1 MNNKMNNKI
10 LNEELK
16 RIVELSLYD
25 YTKKINT
32 VNENKESIELDEVS
46 RQTFRLLLGDIK
58 GIAKN
63 VKDFKM
69 FGGDIV
75 KAETFLT
82 AAAQGRAAASEL
94 GLFTKEVLKGG
105 STLKSSKPGLFQ
117 SAAES
122 YSKNL
127 FNNTKDNIAKQFK
140 NASEKDRI
148 MLLKNQGYPEAS
160 INAINKEYKILEGG
174 KVTPPPTGGIKNKP
188 TDPTFTNKIKN
199 WTKTKGEELKKLL
212 KSGKN
217 WKTILAWGV
226 GLGISIPVIY
236 WMVKDSGEKLPQD
249 LPPTPPTDSEWA
261 PCIQNLINNKS
272 GVVGT
277 SPSGEVSVVVT
288 KTGNE
293 EYDKLGGLQFY
304 SNGRVRLS
312 GNGKMGSWTCKD
324 GEAVIK
330 EMFLNEQ
337 TDADVDADV
346 ETMIDLLDFPVTSN
360 DMQDALAMLKKYSTS
375 PKGKEFLKSYKD
387 TGLGGGDLK
396 KSLTYITTTKA
407 SSARA
412 KREMLG
418 LISQIEGGKTT
429 PTPTITPNPSTGGG
443 IGGINITWDGEKTT
457 EPVTPDVKSSEG
469 TKKSSKFTDR
479 DKFPYSFGHRGP
491 IIKEVQICFGFK
503 KKWQTGN
510 FGPITLK
517 KLQELYGTSEIN
529 EDTYRRIKEKC
540 NPTST
545 TGSTTNTG
553 STITGS
559 TITGSTKP
567 IEDTKPVSDT
577 TASTTQPPS
586 SPKTESGGELYARL
600 NAAGLL
606 GPRKFQKNVIIYKG
620 EDLSKEELDKITTY
634 LSTRGF
640 RLSRDNKDKRFGEKI
655 VFKKNKPTEE
665 TGNAQ
670 DNTDISDLE
679 NRTTNK

>member
-1 MNNKMNNKI
+1 MVYNKINNKINNKMNNKMNNKI

-69 FGGDIV
+69 FGGDMV

-199 WTKTKGEELKKLL
+199 FTKTKGEELKKLL

-217 WKTILAWGV
+217 WKKILAWGL
-226 GLGISIPVIY
+226 GLGISVPVLY
-236 WMVKDSGEKLPQD
+236 WMVIDSGETIPQD
-249 LPPTPPTDSEWA
+249 LPTTPPIDSEWA

-272 GVVGT
+272 GVVSV
-277 SPSGEVSVVVT
+277 SPSGQISVLVT
-288 KTGNE
+288 KTGNS
-293 EYDKLGGLQFY
+293 EYDNAGGLKFY
-304 SNGRVRLS
+304 SNGRVWS
-312 GNGKMGSWTCKD
+312 SDNTKKGSWTCKG
-324 GEAVIK
+324 GEAQTN
-330 EMFLNEQ
+330 EMSLNEQ
-337 TDADVDADV
+337 TSTEIDSDV

-360 DMQDALAMLKKYSTS
+360 DKQDALVMLKKYSTS
-375 PKGKEFLKSYKD
+375 PKGKEFLQSYKD
-387 TGLGGGDLK
+387 AGVGGGSLK
-396 KSLTYITTTKA
+396 KSVSYITTTKA

-491 IIKEVQICFGFK
+491 IIKEVQICFGFP

-529 EDTYRRIKEKC
+529 EDTYKRIKEKC

-545 TGSTTNTG
+545 SGTPAPTTPTTTTPTTTTPVPTPTSTTPT
-553 STITGS
+553 STTPTS
-559 TITGSTKP
+559 TTPTSTTKP
-567 IEDTKPVSDT
+567 ISDEVKQEIRSNLKKRGIDG
-577 TASTTQPPS
+577 A
-586 SPKTESGGELYARL
+586 Y
-600 NAAGLL
+600 
-606 GPRKFQKNVIIYKG
+606 VYKG
-620 EDLSKEELDKITTY
+620 RDLTPDEQNYLIGYAKERGYEKFIPKEKMGPNDKY
-634 LSTRGF
+634 VF
-640 RLSRDNKDKRFGEKI
+640 RKL
-655 VFKKNKPTEE
+655 KKK
-665 TGNAQ
+665 
-670 DNTDISDLE
+670 
-679 NRTTNK
+679 